1 MSPDLIIFIGAVGI
15 LLGFIFLIVFIYRRI
30 RWLMR
35 AIGRKINTRPRYLAS
50 LRNLILIL
58 LWTAIL
64 GVVFFV
70 GLFTRA
76 YFAFTY
82 EKPVAE
88 IMTEATQEPNA
99 NLVTLFQSLPK
110 EPQMGK
116 EFLIKG
122 NQWMLE
128 GDILK
133 WDNWLS
139 FLGLK
144 TRYRLTRLRGRYVQV
159 EEEIQQEGTIYS
171 LVEEEDHPLW
181 RYLYK
186 YGHTLPLVSTVY
198 GNAVFQTA
206 GKDRH
211 FLIYVS
217 PSGFVVREKVG
228 EQEIPLKEP

>member
-1 MSPDLIIFIGAVGI
+1 MNPDLIIFIGAAGI

-30 RWLMR
+30 RWLTR
-35 AIGRKINTRPRYLAS
+35 AIRRKPNSRPRYLAG
-50 LRNLILIL
+50 LRNLILIF

-88 IMTEATQEPNA
+88 IMTEATQEPDA
-99 NLVTLFQSLPK
+99 NLVTLFQTLP
-110 EPQMGK
+110 EESQMGK

-122 NQWMLE
+122 DQWMLE

-144 TRYRLTRLRGRYVQV
+144 TRYRLTRLRGRYVRV
-159 EEEIQQEGTIYS
+159 EDEIQQEGTVYS

-206 GKDRH
+206 RINKH
-211 FLIYVS
+211 FLIYIS

-228 EQEIPLKEP
+228 EKETLLKEP

>member
-1 MSPDLIIFIGAVGI
+1 
-15 LLGFIFLIVFIYRRI
+15 
-30 RWLMR
+30 
-35 AIGRKINTRPRYLAS
+35 
-50 LRNLILIL
+50 
-58 LWTAIL
+58 
-64 GVVFFV
+64 
-70 GLFTRA
+70 
-76 YFAFTY
+76 
-82 EKPVAE
+82 
-88 IMTEATQEPNA
+88 
-99 NLVTLFQSLPK
+99 
-110 EPQMGK
+110 MGK

-139 FLGLK
+139 FMGLK

-159 EEEIQQEGTIYS
+159 EDEIQQEGTIYS

-211 FLIYVS
+211 FLIYVG
-217 PSGFVVREKVG
+217 PSGFVVREKLG
-228 EQEIPLKEP
+228 EQEIPFKRP